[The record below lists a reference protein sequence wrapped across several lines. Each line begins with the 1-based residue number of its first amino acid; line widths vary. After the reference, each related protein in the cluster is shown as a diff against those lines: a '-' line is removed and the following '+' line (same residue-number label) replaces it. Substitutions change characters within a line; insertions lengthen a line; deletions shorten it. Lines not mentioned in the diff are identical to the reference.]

1 MISDGT
7 WTESDRQ
14 RLTQALIEHAPAGP
28 NTEPHLAQLIQDAAA
43 APGKLVR
50 ARLLLATVTAHGGDE
65 GAGVLLA
72 TAVEYFHV
80 ASLLL
85 DDLPCMDDAQTRRG
99 KPCAHRV
106 HGEATAILGALA
118 FINRGYSL
126 IGCAL
131 SGEPP
136 RLRLALQACLDACLG
151 SAGLV
156 GGQARDLRCGAGD
169 RSAREVGRVALGKTG
184 AMFELSLMFP
194 SLFALPN
201 PNEARALHSLCVYW
215 GLVFQGVDD
224 LQDVLSTSVVAG
236 KSVGRDRA
244 LARPNLAVVLGV
256 PATRQRV
263 RRLLAQA
270 DRCIEKLRSERAE
283 WSYLIEWQRYL
294 AGSAAPLVAVPEE
307 IAA

>member
-1 MISDGT
+1 MISGGT
-7 WTESDRQ
+7 WPASDRQ

-43 APGKLVR
+43 APGKLLR
-50 ARLLLATVTAHGGDE
+50 AHLLLATVTAHCGDE

-85 DDLPCMDDAQTRRG
+85 DDLPCMDDAQIRRG

-118 FINRGYSL
+118 FINRAYSL
-126 IGCAL
+126 VGCAL
-131 SGEPP
+131 SAEPP

-156 GGQARDLRCGAGD
+156 GGQARDLRFGSGE

-201 PNEARALHSLCVYW
+201 QNEARALHALCVYW
-215 GLVFQGVDD
+215 GLVFQVVDD
-224 LQDVLSTSVVAG
+224 LQDVLSSSVVAG

-256 PATRQRV
+256 PETRQRV
-263 RRLLAQA
+263 RRLLGQA
-270 DRCIEKLRSERAE
+270 ERCIEKLVRERPA
-283 WSYLIEWQRYL
+283 WRYLFEWQRYL
-294 AGSAAPLVAVPEE
+294 VASAAPLVGSPAE

>member
-1 MISDGT
+1 MTREEAWSEG
-7 WTESDRQ
+7 ERQ
-14 RLTQALIEHAPAGP
+14 RLTQALIEHAPTGP
-28 NTEPHLAQLIQDAAA
+28 NTEPHLARLIQDAASV
-43 APGKLVR
+43 PGKLLR
-50 ARLLLATVTAHGGDE
+50 ARLLLATVTAHGGDD
-65 GAGVLLA
+65 GAAMLLG

-99 KPCAHRV
+99 KTCSHHV
-106 HGEATAILGALA
+106 HGEATTILGALA
-118 FINRGYSL
+118 FINRAYSL

-131 SGEPP
+131 SAQPP

-151 SAGLV
+151 TAGLV
-156 GGQARDLRCGAGD
+156 GGQARDLRFAAGD

-194 SLFALPN
+194 ALFALPN
-201 PNEARALHSLCVYW
+201 PNEARALHALCVYW
-215 GLVFQGVDD
+215 GLVFQVVDD
-224 LQDVLSTSVVAG
+224 LQDVLSTSVAAG
-236 KSVGRDRA
+236 KSVGHDRA

-263 RRLLAQA
+263 RRLLGQA
-270 DRCIEKLRSERAE
+270 DRCVEKLRRERVA

-294 AGSAAPLVAVPEE
+294 VASAAPLVGSPAE